1 MHDFEKAFH
10 QALEN
15 VFGENVN
22 IEKCYFYLTPVHMTP
37 YSRPKVSRDVQRE
50 LRVSLKI
57 KMLAA
62 LAILQPNLV
71 LDYFEVHRCLIGVV
85 LFATIVNGFC
95 YGH

>member
-1 MHDFEKAFH
+1 MHDFEKAFP

-50 LRVSLKI
+50 LRVMSKD
-57 KMLAA
+57 K
-62 LAILQPNLV
+62 NV
-71 LDYFEVHRCLIGVV
+71 GCSCNC
-85 LFATIVNGFC
+85 TT
-95 YGH
+95 